1 LVPHPLV
8 AFPVKTTPLSP
19 LEPASGSAPSGSGD
33 AASLPEAGTALQVI
47 AFSITRTVIN
57 TLHRMV
63 YPFLTVLARG
73 VGVDLITMSYALTA
87 RSVVGTFGPF
97 AAAVADRRGRK
108 FGMLFGMGL
117 FTLGTAV
124 VVFWPVF
131 PALVISIILST
142 LGKYIFDPSMQ
153 AYLGDRIP
161 YSRRGRTIAVTEF
174 GWSMAFILGIP
185 LMGFLIARSGW
196 MAPFPL
202 MAVLGVLIFFGL
214 SWMLPKDGQPS
225 PDNPTFSANFRTV
238 LTFTP
243 ALAGLAVGLLA
254 SAANEVVN
262 LIFGVWLEDSFGLQ
276 IAALGAA
283 SAVIGLSE
291 LCGEGLVAAFVDR
304 LGKPRAIGLGLAANC
319 LAAVALF
326 FLGRTEAGALV
337 GLFFFYI
344 TFEFTLVSVIPMM
357 TEVLPS
363 ARATLMAF
371 NVASLSLGRAFG
383 DLLAPRLYI
392 WGFWSVVV
400 GAIAFNL
407 LALIAL
413 RKVKTA

>member
-1 LVPHPLV
+1 VTSNSLPPS
-8 AFPVKTTPLSP
+8 KIG
-19 LEPASGSAPSGSGD
+19 PASNRSKTEIGAPR
-33 AASLPEAGTALQVI
+33 PETGAALQI
-47 AFSITRTVIN
+47 AAFTVSRTVIN

-63 YPFLTVLARG
+63 YPFLAVLARG

-87 RSVVGTFGPF
+87 RSLVGTVGPF

-108 FGMLFGMGL
+108 FGMLFGIGL
-117 FTLGTAV
+117 FTFGAAI

-153 AYLGDRIP
+153 AYLGDRVP
-161 YSRRGRTIAVTEF
+161 YARRGRTIAVTEF
-174 GWSMAFILGIP
+174 GWSLAFVLGIP
-185 LMGFLIARSGW
+185 LVGFLIARSGW

-202 MAVLGVLIFFGL
+202 MAVLGVLIFAGL
-214 SWMLPKDGQPS
+214 SWMLPKDKHPAA
-225 PDNPTFSANFRTV
+225 DNPTFSANFRTV
-238 LTFTP
+238 LTFAP
-243 ALAGLAVGLLA
+243 ALAGLAVGLFA

-262 LIFGVWLEDSFGLQ
+262 LIFGIWLEDSFGMQ

-319 LAAVALF
+319 LAAVALY
-326 FLGRTEAGALV
+326 FLGRTETGALV

-344 TFEFTLVSVIPMM
+344 SFEFTLVSVIPMM

-371 NVASLSLGRAFG
+371 NVAFLSLGRALG
-383 DLLAPRLYI
+383 DILAPRLYL
-392 WGFWSVVV
+392 WGFWSVVL
-400 GAIAFNL
+400 GAVAFNL
-407 LALIAL
+407 LALLAL

>member
-1 LVPHPLV
+1 VKPISPLPLKTGPDLSGAGTESSSLRPETGNVAQVV
-8 AFPVKTTPLSP
+8 AF
-19 LEPASGSAPSGSGD
+19 
-33 AASLPEAGTALQVI
+33 AGI
-47 AFSITRTVIN
+47 RTVIN

-63 YPFLTVLARG
+63 YPFLAVLARG

-87 RSVVGTFGPF
+87 RSLVGTVGPF
-97 AAAVADRRGRK
+97 AATVADRRGRK
-108 FGMLFGMGL
+108 FGMLFGIGL
-117 FTLGTAV
+117 FTFGTAV

-161 YSRRGRTIAVTEF
+161 YARRGRTIAVTEF
-174 GWSMAFILGIP
+174 GWSLAFILGIP

-202 MAVLGVLIFFGL
+202 MAVLGVLIFAGL
-214 SWMLPKDGQPS
+214 FWMLPRDGQPAA
-225 PDNPTFSANFRTV
+225 DNPTFSANFRTV
-238 LTFTP
+238 LTFAP
-243 ALAGLAVGLLA
+243 ALAGLAVGLFA

-319 LAAVALF
+319 LAAMALYF
-326 FLGRTEAGALV
+326 IGRTEAGALV

-344 TFEFTLVSVIPMM
+344 TFEFTLVSVIPLM

-371 NVASLSLGRAFG
+371 NVASLSLGRALG
-383 DLLAPRLYI
+383 DLLGPRLYF
-392 WGFWSVVV
+392 WGFWSVIIGAVV
-400 GAIAFNL
+400 FNL
-407 LALIAL
+407 LALFAL

>member
-1 LVPHPLV
+1 
-8 AFPVKTTPLSP
+8 
-19 LEPASGSAPSGSGD
+19 
-33 AASLPEAGTALQVI
+33 
-47 AFSITRTVIN
+47 
-57 TLHRMV
+57 
-63 YPFLTVLARG
+63 
-73 VGVDLITMSYALTA
+73 
-87 RSVVGTFGPF
+87 
-97 AAAVADRRGRK
+97 
-108 FGMLFGMGL
+108 MLFGIGL
-117 FTLGTAV
+117 FTFGTAI

-153 AYLGDRIP
+153 AYLGDRVP
-161 YSRRGRTIAVTEF
+161 YARRGRTIAVTEF
-174 GWSMAFILGIP
+174 GWSLAFVLGIP
-185 LMGFLIARSGW
+185 LVGFLIARSGW

-202 MAVLGVLIFFGL
+202 MAVLGVLIFAGL
-214 SWMLPKDGQPS
+214 SWMLPEDRQPAA
-225 PDNPTFSANFRTV
+225 DNPTFSANFRTV
-238 LTFTP
+238 LTFAP
-243 ALAGLAVGLLA
+243 ALAGLAVGLFA

-262 LIFGVWLEDSFGLQ
+262 LIFGIWLEDSFGLQ

-319 LAAVALF
+319 LAAVALY
-326 FLGRTEAGALV
+326 FLGRTEAGALL

-344 TFEFTLVSVIPMM
+344 SFEFTLVSVIPMM

-371 NVASLSLGRAFG
+371 NVASLSLGRALG
-383 DLLAPRLYI
+383 DLLAPRLYL
-392 WGFWSVVV
+392 WGFWSVVL
-400 GAIAFNL
+400 GAVAFNL
-407 LALIAL
+407 LALLAL